1 VTNDTTDDILI
12 YIYIYRER
20 ERDDIIKSCD
30 LYGVCLGPEPEDVTL
45 GDVTSPSAVAVPPGI
60 EVKDGSKTDV
70 FNELLAPYMFL

>member
-1 VTNDTTDDILI
+1 
-12 YIYIYRER
+12 
-20 ERDDIIKSCD
+20 
-30 LYGVCLGPEPEDVTL
+30 LGPEPEDVTL